1 MEFKIEGF
9 TNFMDLA
16 RYMVKQENEIQD
28 LKQENYELS
37 KEKLRLE
44 NKIERLWEENEQL
57 KNPRYTLTESIPAEV
72 TE

>member
-1 MEFKIEGF
+1 MKIELDSI
-9 TNFMDLA
+9 NSLMDLA
-16 RYMVKQENEIQD
+16 RYMVKQENQIRD

-44 NKIERLWEENEQL
+44 QQIHEIENL
-57 KNPRYTLTESIPAEV
+57 KFTLVNRERKEV